1 MAKRKQTSQQPIN
14 LDIESSEK
22 LGLFLQQQYQQL
34 EQIRQNIAAIIATLQ
49 KRDQEKEKKG

>member
-1 MAKRKQTSQQPIN
+1 MENQKPTPIN
-14 LDIESSEK
+14 LDIESSEN
-22 LGLFLQQQYQQL
+22 LGIMLHQQYQQL